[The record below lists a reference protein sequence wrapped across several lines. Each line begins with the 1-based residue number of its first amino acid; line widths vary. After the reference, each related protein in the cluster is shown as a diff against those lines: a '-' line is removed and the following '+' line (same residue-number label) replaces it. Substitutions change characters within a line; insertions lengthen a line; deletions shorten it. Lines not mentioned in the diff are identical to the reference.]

1 MVIDTTRVFNW
12 REEKQGEEDR
22 KILREEERER
32 RVGDVR
38 GREMVAAIAMSLQTL
53 SLSLS
58 VSLT

>member
-58 VSLT
+58 LS

>member
-58 VSLT
+58 VS